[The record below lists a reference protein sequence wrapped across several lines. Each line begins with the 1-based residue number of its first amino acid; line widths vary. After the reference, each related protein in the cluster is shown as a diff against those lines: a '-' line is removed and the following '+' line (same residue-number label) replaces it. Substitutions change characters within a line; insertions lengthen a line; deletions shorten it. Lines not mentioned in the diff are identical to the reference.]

1 MTREQGREKCLEVLG
16 LEPAASAQEIKAAY
30 RDLAKVWHPDRFAHD
45 PRLQQKAQEK
55 LKEIND
61 AYRRLLDGTT
71 SPHRRRAARDENTGR
86 TTRNADASRDAP
98 RAARADGYD
107 PARENAPRARR
118 KNLWLALAPFA
129 VACATFAFV
138 TPRLISSR
146 SASPT
151 HEAVSDAAQPT
162 REEQPDETRRTTDDD
177 GAAQKSQRAQRQ
189 TDGAARADT
198 ANADKPDEVSPTP
211 LQRALPTVSV
221 AIDPTTNLRA
231 RADCPH
237 KLMVTFPAGDEPRAY
252 CDAVHPHAAP
262 SAAAAGQERA
272 DKSRLKSLAGRL
284 ASPSKWFSD
293 KPSPDAPAK
302 KSAAQDQNRD
312 EN

>member
-1 MTREQGREKCLEVLG
+1 MANEQGREKCLEVLG
-16 LEPAASAQEIKAAY
+16 LEPTASAEEFKAAY
-30 RDLAKVWHPDRFAHD
+30 RDLAKVWHPDRFTHD

-71 SPHRRRAARDENTGR
+71 STRSRRTPHDAGATRDTNPARDWR
-86 TTRNADASRDAP
+86 RDAA
-98 RAARADGYD
+98 RAARADAYD
-107 PARENAPRARR
+107 SPRESAPHARR
-118 KNLWLALAPFA
+118 KNLWLALAPVV

-146 SASPT
+146 SAAPT
-151 HEAVSDAAQPT
+151 HEVAADAAQTPRDQPSNETQPT
-162 REEQPDETRRTTDDD
+162 TDD
-177 GAAQKSQRAQRQ
+177 GAAQKIQRAERQ
-189 TDGAARADT
+189 TGGAARADT
-198 ANADKPDEVSPTP
+198 DAADKPTELSTTPPT
-211 LQRALPTVSV
+211 RALPTVSV
-221 AIDPTTNLRA
+221 VIDPTTNLRA

-237 KLMVTFPAGDEPRAY
+237 KLTATFPAGDEPRAY
-252 CDAVHPHAAP
+252 CDADHKRVEAGET
-262 SAAAAGQERA
+262 AAGENHA

-302 KSAAQDQNRD
+302 KSATQEQNRD